1 MLIFILAIVVLIVI
15 KTQFLSISKFLEKA
29 DFRKIKIDEQ
39 KRCVFIQDS
48 VYYFSDIERVFVV
61 EDSDQPTLY
70 ERYMS
75 RGCYNAYFATIIFK
89 LKDGT
94 RVSYHAVSKGQ
105 IYQILKKLQPYVKV
119 PYNWESYKV
128 SFFSLGAVLVFVIIL
143 FLIIFFFSGAISL
156 R

>member
-1 MLIFILAIVVLIVI
+1 MLVIIMAIVVLIVI
-15 KTQFLSISKFLEKA
+15 KTQFLSISKFLEKV

-48 VYYFSDIERVFVV
+48 VYHFSDIERVFVV

-70 ERYMS
+70 EQYMC
-75 RGCYNAYFATIIFK
+75 RGCYNAYFATIRFK

-94 RVSYHAVSKGQ
+94 VVSYHAVSKVQ
-105 IYQILKKLQPYVKV
+105 IYKILKKLQPYVKV
-119 PYNWESYKV
+119 PYNWESYKG
-128 SFFSLGAVLVFVIIL
+128 SFFSFGAILVFGIIL
-143 FLIIFFFSGAISL
+143 FLIISFFSGAISL

>member
-1 MLIFILAIVVLIVI
+1 MLVIVMAIVVLIII

-89 LKDGT
+89 LKDGN

-105 IYQILKKLQPYVKV
+105 IYQILKKLEPYVKV

-128 SFFSLGAVLVFVIIL
+128 SFFSLGAVLVFGIIL
-143 FLIIFFFSGAISL
+143 FLIIFFFSGTISL

>member
-1 MLIFILAIVVLIVI
+1 MLVIVMAIVVLIII

-39 KRCVFIQDS
+39 KRLVSIQDS

-89 LKDGT
+89 LKDGSV
-94 RVSYHAVSKGQ
+94 VSYHAVSKGQ
-105 IYQILKKLQPYVKV
+105 IYQILKKLEPYVKV

-128 SFFSLGAVLVFVIIL
+128 SFFSLGAVLVFGIIL

>member
-1 MLIFILAIVVLIVI
+1 MLVIIMAIVVLIVI

-70 ERYMS
+70 ERCFC

-89 LKDGT
+89 LKDGN

-105 IYQILKKLQPYVKV
+105 IYQILKKLEPYVKV

-128 SFFSLGAVLVFVIIL
+128 SFFSLGAVLVFGIIL
-143 FLIIFFFSGAISL
+143 FLIIFFFSGTISL

>member
-1 MLIFILAIVVLIVI
+1 MLVIVMAIVVLIII

-39 KRCVFIQDS
+39 KRLVSIQDS
-48 VYYFSDIERVFVV
+48 VYYFSDIERVSVV
-61 EDSDQPTLY
+61 EDSDQPSLY
-70 ERYMS
+70 ERCFC
-75 RGCYNAYFATIIFK
+75 RGYAGAYFATIMFK
-89 LKDGT
+89 LKDGSV
-94 RVSYHAVSKGQ
+94 VSYHAVSKMQ
-105 IYQILKKLQPYVKV
+105 IYNILKKLEPYVKV

-128 SFFSLGAVLVFVIIL
+128 SFFSLGAVLVFGIIL

>member
-1 MLIFILAIVVLIVI
+1 MLVIVMAIVVLIVI

-89 LKDGT
+89 LKDGN

-128 SFFSLGAVLVFVIIL
+128 SFFSLGAVLVFGIIL
-143 FLIIFFFSGAISL
+143 FLIIFFFSGTISL

>member
-1 MLIFILAIVVLIVI
+1 MLVIIMAIVVLIVI
-15 KTQFLSISKFLEKA
+15 KTQFLSISKFLEKV

-48 VYYFSDIERVFVV
+48 VYHFSDIERVSVV

-70 ERYMS
+70 EQYMS
-75 RGCYNAYFATIIFK
+75 RGCYNAYFATIRFK

-94 RVSYHAVSKGQ
+94 VVSYHAVSKMQ
-105 IYQILKKLQPYVKV
+105 IYNILKKLQPYVKV

-128 SFFSLGAVLVFVIIL
+128 SFFSLGAVLVFGIIL
-143 FLIIFFFSGAISL
+143 FLIISFFSGAISL

>member
-1 MLIFILAIVVLIVI
+1 MLVIIMAIVVLIII
-15 KTQFLSISKFLEKA
+15 KTQFLSISKFLEKV

-48 VYYFSDIERVFVV
+48 VYHFSDIERVSVV

-75 RGCYNAYFATIIFK
+75 RGCYNAYFATIRFK

-94 RVSYHAVSKGQ
+94 VVSYHAVSKVQ
-105 IYQILKKLQPYVKV
+105 IYKILKKLQPYVKV
-119 PYNWESYKV
+119 PYNWESYKG
-128 SFFSLGAVLVFVIIL
+128 SFFSFGAILVFGIIL
-143 FLIIFFFSGAISL
+143 FLIISFFSGAISFA
-156 R
+156 

>member
-1 MLIFILAIVVLIVI
+1 MLVIIMAIVVLIII
-15 KTQFLSISKFLEKA
+15 KTQFLSISKFLEKV

-48 VYYFSDIERVFVV
+48 VYHFSDIERVSVV

-70 ERYMS
+70 EQYMS
-75 RGCYNAYFATIIFK
+75 RGCYNAYFATMMFK

-94 RVSYHAVSKGQ
+94 RVSYHAVSKMQ
-105 IYQILKKLQPYVKV
+105 IYNILKKLEPYVKV

-128 SFFSLGAVLVFVIIL
+128 SFFSLGAVFVFGIIL
-143 FLIIFFFSGAISL
+143 FLILFFFSGAISL

>member
-1 MLIFILAIVVLIVI
+1 MLVIIMAIVVLIVI
-15 KTQFLSISKFLEKA
+15 KTQFLSISKFLEKV

-48 VYYFSDIERVFVV
+48 VYHFSDIERVFVV

-75 RGCYNAYFATIIFK
+75 RGCANAYFATIRFK

-94 RVSYHAVSKGQ
+94 VVSYHAVSKVQ
-105 IYQILKKLQPYVKV
+105 IYKILKKLQPYVKV
-119 PYNWESYKV
+119 PYNWESYKG
-128 SFFSLGAVLVFVIIL
+128 SFFSFGAVLVFVIIL
-143 FLIIFFFSGAISL
+143 FLIISFFSGAISL

>member
-1 MLIFILAIVVLIVI
+1 MLVIILAIVVLIVI

-39 KRCVFIQDS
+39 RRCVFIQDS
-48 VYYFSDIERVFVV
+48 VYHFSDIERVFVV

-70 ERYMS
+70 ERYLS
-75 RGCYNAYFATIIFK
+75 RGCYNAYFATMMFK

-94 RVSYHAVSKGQ
+94 RVSYHAVSKMQ
-105 IYQILKKLQPYVKV
+105 IYNILKKLEPYVKV

-128 SFFSLGAVLVFVIIL
+128 SFFSLGAVLVFGIIL

>member
-1 MLIFILAIVVLIVI
+1 MLVIVMAIVVLIVI

-89 LKDGT
+89 LKDGN

-105 IYQILKKLQPYVKV
+105 IYNILKKLEPYVKV

-128 SFFSLGAVLVFVIIL
+128 SFFSLGAVLVFGIIL
-143 FLIIFFFSGAISL
+143 FLIIFFFSGTISL

>member
-1 MLIFILAIVVLIVI
+1 MLVIIMAIVVLIII
-15 KTQFLSISKFLEKA
+15 KTQFLSISKFLEKV

-48 VYYFSDIERVFVV
+48 VYHFSDIERVFVV

-70 ERYMS
+70 EQYMS
-75 RGCYNAYFATIIFK
+75 RGCYNAYFATIRFK

-94 RVSYHAVSKGQ
+94 VVSYHAVSKGQ
-105 IYQILKKLQPYVKV
+105 IYEILKKLQPYVKV
-119 PYNWESYKV
+119 PYNWESYKG
-128 SFFSLGAVLVFVIIL
+128 SFFSFGSVLVFGIIL
-143 FLIIFFFSGAISL
+143 FLIISFFSGAISL

>member
-1 MLIFILAIVVLIVI
+1 MLVIVMAIVVLIVI

-75 RGCYNAYFATIIFK
+75 RGCYNAYFATIMFK
-89 LKDGT
+89 LKDGN

-105 IYQILKKLQPYVKV
+105 IYQILKKLEPYVKV

-128 SFFSLGAVLVFVIIL
+128 SFFSLGAVLVFGIIL

>member
-1 MLIFILAIVVLIVI
+1 MLVIVMAIVVLIVI

-48 VYYFSDIERVFVV
+48 VYYFSDIERVSVV

-70 ERYMS
+70 EQYMS

-89 LKDGT
+89 LKDGN
-94 RVSYHAVSKGQ
+94 RVSYNAVSKGQ
-105 IYQILKKLQPYVKV
+105 IYQILKKLEPYVKV

-128 SFFSLGAVLVFVIIL
+128 SFFSLGAVLVFGIIL
-143 FLIIFFFSGAISL
+143 FLIIFFFSGTISL

>member
-1 MLIFILAIVVLIVI
+1 MLVIIMAIVVLIII
-15 KTQFLSISKFLEKA
+15 KTQFLSISKFLEKV

-89 LKDGT
+89 LKDGSV
-94 RVSYHAVSKGQ
+94 VSYHAVSKGQ
-105 IYQILKKLQPYVKV
+105 IYQILKKLEPYVKV

-128 SFFSLGAVLVFVIIL
+128 SFFSLGAVLVFGIIL

>member
-1 MLIFILAIVVLIVI
+1 MLVIIMAIVVLIII
-15 KTQFLSISKFLEKA
+15 KTQFFSISKFLEKV

-39 KRCVFIQDS
+39 KRLVSIQDS
-48 VYYFSDIERVFVV
+48 VYHFSDIERVSVV

-75 RGCYNAYFATIIFK
+75 RGCYNAYFATIRFK

-94 RVSYHAVSKGQ
+94 VVSYHAVSKVQ
-105 IYQILKKLQPYVKV
+105 IYKILKKLQPYVKV
-119 PYNWESYKV
+119 PYNWESYKG
-128 SFFSLGAVLVFVIIL
+128 SFFSFGAILVFGIIL
-143 FLIIFFFSGAISL
+143 FLIISFFSGAISL

>member
-1 MLIFILAIVVLIVI
+1 MLVIIMAIVVLIII
-15 KTQFLSISKFLEKA
+15 KTQFLSISKFLGKV

-48 VYYFSDIERVFVV
+48 VYHFSDIERVSVV

-75 RGCYNAYFATIIFK
+75 RGCYNAYFATMMFK

-94 RVSYHAVSKGQ
+94 RVSYHAVSKMQ
-105 IYQILKKLQPYVKV
+105 IYNILKKLEPYVKV

-128 SFFSLGAVLVFVIIL
+128 SFFSLGAVLVFGIIL
-143 FLIIFFFSGAISL
+143 FLILFFFSGAISFA
-156 R
+156 

>member
-39 KRCVFIQDS
+39 KRLVSIQDS
-48 VYYFSDIERVFVV
+48 VYYFSDIERVSVV
-61 EDSDQPTLY
+61 EDSDQPSLY
-70 ERYMS
+70 ERCFC

-89 LKDGT
+89 LKDGSV
-94 RVSYHAVSKGQ
+94 VSYHAVSKMQ
-105 IYQILKKLQPYVKV
+105 IYNILKKLEPYVKV

-128 SFFSLGAVLVFVIIL
+128 SFFSLGAVLVFGIIL
-143 FLIIFFFSGAISL
+143 FLILFFFSGAISL

>member
-48 VYYFSDIERVFVV
+48 VYYFSDIERVSVV

-70 ERYMS
+70 ERCFC
-75 RGCYNAYFATIIFK
+75 RGYAGAYFATIMFK

-94 RVSYHAVSKGQ
+94 RVSYHAVSKMQ
-105 IYQILKKLQPYVKV
+105 IYNILKKLEPYVKV

-128 SFFSLGAVLVFVIIL
+128 SFFSLGAVLVFGIIL

>member
-1 MLIFILAIVVLIVI
+1 MLIFILAIVVLIII

-89 LKDGT
+89 LKDGNV
-94 RVSYHAVSKGQ
+94 VSYHAVSKGQ
-105 IYQILKKLQPYVKV
+105 IYQILKKLEPYVKV

-128 SFFSLGAVLVFVIIL
+128 SFFSLGAVLVFGIIL

>member
-1 MLIFILAIVVLIVI
+1 MLVIIMAIVVLIII
-15 KTQFLSISKFLEKA
+15 KTQFLSISKFLEKV

-48 VYYFSDIERVFVV
+48 VYHFSDIERVFVV

-75 RGCYNAYFATIIFK
+75 RGCYNAYFATIRFK

-94 RVSYHAVSKGQ
+94 VVSYHAVSKMQ
-105 IYQILKKLQPYVKV
+105 IYNILKKLQPYVKV

-128 SFFSLGAVLVFVIIL
+128 SFFSLGAVLVFGIIL
-143 FLIIFFFSGAISL
+143 FLILFFFSGAISFA
-156 R
+156 

>member
-1 MLIFILAIVVLIVI
+1 MLVIIMAIVVLIII
-15 KTQFLSISKFLEKA
+15 KTQFLSISKFLEKV

-48 VYYFSDIERVFVV
+48 VYHFSDIERVSVV

-70 ERYMS
+70 ERCFC
-75 RGCYNAYFATIIFK
+75 RGYAGAYFATMMFK

-94 RVSYHAVSKGQ
+94 RVSYHAVSKVQ
-105 IYQILKKLQPYVKV
+105 IYEILKKLQPYVKV

-128 SFFSLGAVLVFVIIL
+128 SFFSFGSVLIFVIIS
-143 FLIIFFFSGAISL
+143 FLILFFFSGAISL

>member
-1 MLIFILAIVVLIVI
+1 MLIFILAIVVLIII

-48 VYYFSDIERVFVV
+48 VYYFSDIERVSVV
-61 EDSDQPTLY
+61 EDSDQPSLY
-70 ERYMS
+70 ERCFC
-75 RGCYNAYFATIIFK
+75 RGYAGAYFATIMFK
-89 LKDGT
+89 LKDGS
-94 RVSYHAVSKGQ
+94 VISYHAVSKGQ
-105 IYQILKKLQPYVKV
+105 IYQILKKLEPYVKV

-128 SFFSLGAVLVFVIIL
+128 SFFSLGAVLVFGIIL
-143 FLIIFFFSGAISL
+143 FLIIFFFSGTISL

>member
-1 MLIFILAIVVLIVI
+1 MLVIIMAIVVLIII
-15 KTQFLSISKFLEKA
+15 KTQVLSISKFLEKV

-48 VYYFSDIERVFVV
+48 VYHFSDIERVSVV

-70 ERYMS
+70 EQYMS
-75 RGCYNAYFATIIFK
+75 RGCYNAYFATMMFK

-94 RVSYHAVSKGQ
+94 RVSYHAVSKMQ
-105 IYQILKKLQPYVKV
+105 IYKIFKKLQPYVKV
-119 PYNWESYKV
+119 PYNWESYKG

-143 FLIIFFFSGAISL
+143 FLIIFFFSGAISFA
-156 R
+156 

>member
-1 MLIFILAIVVLIVI
+1 MLIFILAIVVLIII

-39 KRCVFIQDS
+39 KRLVSIQDS

-89 LKDGT
+89 LKDGN

-128 SFFSLGAVLVFVIIL
+128 SFFSLGAVLVFGIIL

>member
-1 MLIFILAIVVLIVI
+1 MLVIIMAIVVLIII

-48 VYYFSDIERVFVV
+48 VYHFSDIERVFVV

-75 RGCYNAYFATIIFK
+75 RGCYNAYFATIVFK
-89 LKDGT
+89 LKDGN

-128 SFFSLGAVLVFVIIL
+128 SFFSLGSVLVFVIIL

>member
-1 MLIFILAIVVLIVI
+1 MLVIIMAIVVLIII
-15 KTQFLSISKFLEKA
+15 KTQFLSISKFLEKV

-48 VYYFSDIERVFVV
+48 VYHFSDIERVFVV

-75 RGCYNAYFATIIFK
+75 RGCYNAYFATIRFK

-94 RVSYHAVSKGQ
+94 VVSYHAVSKGQ
-105 IYQILKKLQPYVKV
+105 IYKILKKLQPYVKV

-128 SFFSLGAVLVFVIIL
+128 SFFSLGAVLVFGIIL
-143 FLIIFFFSGAISL
+143 FLIISFFSGAISFA
-156 R
+156 